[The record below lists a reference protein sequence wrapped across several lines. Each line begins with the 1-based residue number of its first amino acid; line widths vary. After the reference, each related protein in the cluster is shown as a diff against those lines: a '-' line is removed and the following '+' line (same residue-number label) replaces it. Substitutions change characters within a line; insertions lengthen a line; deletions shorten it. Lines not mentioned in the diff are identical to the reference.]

1 VALALFYCVSGL
13 APQIAHFELGRSS
26 HFTVGDNEYKLIGC
40 AYNFRM
46 ILLDF
51 LRLLADTP
59 KDKHPALIDWFT
71 TQKKASANAVG
82 LDTQAL
88 CDVVSKE
95 SHR

>member
-1 VALALFYCVSGL
+1 
-13 APQIAHFELGRSS
+13 
-26 HFTVGDNEYKLIGC
+26 
-40 AYNFRM
+40 M

-95 SHR
+95 SHP